1 VVTGPWVGLLEK
13 GGHGGV
19 FYLHGADDFRKGQ
32 AARALVEAH
41 LDPGTADFN
50 LDRLR
55 GREVDT
61 EQLASILATPPM
73 MAEWRVV
80 LLTETEALASSAKTR
95 DLILGTTASPPPGLA
110 LILVGTVP
118 SGSKAKFYR
127 ELAAGA
133 RSLEFKALSPDD
145 VPGWLM
151 ERSRDRLGVEMEP
164 DAARAL
170 AQAGGE
176 DLGILDQELEKLSG
190 YVQEGRPITRADVE
204 AAGTFLPTQD
214 RWSWIEL
221 VGRRR
226 FKEALSSLRVL
237 LGQGESGVGVV
248 ISLTTHVL
256 RLAVLVD
263 RGQKALEAALP
274 RHQQWLARKLVQEA
288 RGWSLDE
295 LAAAVEG
302 LRVLDRQLKSS
313 GASDESLIETWLLE
327 RMAWRA

>member
-1 VVTGPWVGLLEK
+1 MVTGPWAGLLEK

-19 FYLHGADDFRKGQ
+19 FYLHGADEFRKGQ

-80 LLTETEALASSAKTR
+80 LLTETEALASSSKNR
-95 DLILGTTASPPPGLA
+95 DLILTTAASPPPGLA

-133 RSLEFKALSPDD
+133 RSLEFKALAPDD
-145 VPGWLM
+145 VQGWLM
-151 ERSRDRLGVEMEP
+151 ERSRERLGVEMEP

-170 AQAGGE
+170 AQAVGE

-190 YVQEGRPITRADVE
+190 YVEEGRPITRADVE

-226 FKEALSSLRVL
+226 FREALSSLRVL

-313 GASDESLIETWLLE
+313 GASDEALIETWLLE